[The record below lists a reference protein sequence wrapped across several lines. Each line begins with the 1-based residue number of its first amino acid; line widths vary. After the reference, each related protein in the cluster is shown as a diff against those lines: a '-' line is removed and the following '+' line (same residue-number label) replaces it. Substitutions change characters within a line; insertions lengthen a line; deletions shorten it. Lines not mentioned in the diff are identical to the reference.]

1 MLKSL
6 SIKNYAI
13 IDNLSIE
20 FEKGF
25 NAFVGETGSGK
36 SIIVD
41 ALSFLLRG
49 RSDSSIIK
57 KGSDKTII
65 EGVFDIKDKDMLN
78 KLKENDIELDD
89 YVIVKRTMSLDNKN
103 SIKINDSSVTLSF
116 LQDLFKDYVDI
127 HSQKENNFLYNKKN
141 QLKLL
146 DKFASNDEL
155 LKEYKEKYDE
165 YISSKEIYEDLTNN
179 KYSDREFE
187 FLSYDLKELEDACLS
202 EEEKQSLQDDE
213 IFYKSSAKI
222 IDSLNNII
230 EGLEQSDQTLG
241 SVKSLTSNLKDI
253 DDLKEV
259 SSNLEDSYYNLKD
272 IIDKYKSYKN
282 KISSKDIDI
291 DYVESRLYVY
301 SKLERKYKKDVN
313 GLLLYIDELKKK
325 LEFYNNKEETISNAL
340 KDLND
345 KQNKTIKLADKLNA
359 ERKKASKN
367 IINQLIESGKDLNL
381 NNLNFDIK
389 FEKIDL
395 NTTGYDSIEFIV
407 SLNKNEDL
415 KPLKDI
421 ASGGESSRLMLLLKE
436 IFSKQNEIGLLI
448 FDEIDTGIS
457 GKTALAVGKK
467 ILNLSKYSQI
477 FCISHL
483 ASVVAC
489 ADNHYL
495 IYKKDNK
502 TETNTFIKKLDK
514 EETIK
519 QIAIM
524 SSSSD
529 DPNAI
534 KAAKDLIK
542 LSRE

>member
-13 IDNLSIE
+13 IDNLNIE
-20 FEKGF
+20 FENGF
-25 NAFVGETGSGK
+25 NAFLGETGSGK

-78 KLKENDIELDD
+78 KLKDNDIELDD

-146 DKFASNDEL
+146 DKFACNQDL
-155 LKEYKEKYDE
+155 LKEYLNAYND
-165 YISSKEIYEDLTNN
+165 YTISKEYYEDLCNN

-187 FLSYDLKELEDACLS
+187 FLSYDLKELEEANLS
-202 EEEKQSLQDDE
+202 KEEKASLQDDE
-213 IFYKSSAKI
+213 MLYKSSAKI
-222 IDSLNNII
+222 LESLNKII
-230 EGLEQSDQTLG
+230 SGLENSDQILG
-241 SVKSLTSNLKDI
+241 STRSLINNLKDI
-253 DDLKEV
+253 EDLNET
-259 SSNLEDSYYNLKD
+259 SSNFEDTYYNLKD
-272 IIDKYKSYKN
+272 IIDKYKTYKN
-282 KISSKDIDI
+282 KISNKDIDI
-291 DYVESRLYVY
+291 DYVENRLYQY
-301 SKLERKYKKDVN
+301 SKLERKYKKDVD
-313 GLLLYIDELKKK
+313 GLILYIDELKKK
-325 LEFYNNKEETISNAL
+325 LEFYNNKEETLANAL
-340 KDLND
+340 KDLNNKKD
-345 KQNKTIKLADKLNA
+345 ICNKLASKLNSNRKKSSKTI
-359 ERKKASKN
+359 
-367 IINQLIESGKDLNL
+367 IEELLKSGKDLNL
-381 NNLNFDIK
+381 NNLNFDILFDK
-389 FEKIDL
+389 TDL
-395 NTTGYDSIEFIV
+395 SITGYDSIEFVV

-467 ILNLSKYSQI
+467 IYNLSKYSQI

-483 ASVVAC
+483 APVVAC

-495 IYKKDNK
+495 IYKRDSK
-502 TETNTFIKKLDK
+502 TETNTYIKKLDE

-529 DPNAI
+529 DSNAI